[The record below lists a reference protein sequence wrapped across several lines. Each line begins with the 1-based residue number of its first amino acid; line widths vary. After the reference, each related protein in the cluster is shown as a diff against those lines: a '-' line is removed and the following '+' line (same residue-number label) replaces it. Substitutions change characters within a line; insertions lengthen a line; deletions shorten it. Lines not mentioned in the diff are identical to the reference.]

1 MGKSF
6 RLKKGF
12 DIQLV
17 GEAAK
22 EIQEIPTSEI
32 YAVKPSD
39 FLGVTPKLTVSV
51 GSEVL
56 VGDSLFYDKKRPEIN
71 FASPV
76 SGEVVEIVRGAKR
89 VVLEI
94 RILADKEQKTS
105 SVNLPSELTPSS
117 IKEAILKGNLWPVFK
132 QRPFAKIANPE
143 DKPKAIFVSTFDSAP
158 LAPDLDFVI
167 SQNQAAFDKGLEVLN
182 ILSEGNL
189 NIGKHAESSLSVS
202 SGDIHTFSGPH
213 PSGNVGVQIHHV
225 SPVRP
230 GDLVWHLDAQDVVLL
245 GKFFTDGQYHSER
258 IIALTGS
265 EVKEPKYLKL
275 KIGQSLKPV
284 FEGTSGDDVR
294 YIQGN
299 VLTGGTSNPED
310 FLSFYI
316 SQLTVIPEG
325 AHSEFLGWL
334 LPSTSKLSLS
344 RTFFSWLM
352 PNKKYNLDTNTH
364 GEERAFVVSGQYE
377 KVLPM
382 NIMPVQLLKS
392 IMAKDIER
400 MEALGIH
407 ELAEEDL
414 ALCEFVCTSKIDVQ
428 QILREGLNL
437 LEEEG

>member
-17 GEAAK
+17 GEAIK
-22 EIQEIPTSEI
+22 EIQEIPVSEVF
-32 YAVKPSD
+32 AVKPPD
-39 FLGVTPKLTVSV
+39 YLGVTPKLTVKV
-51 GSEVL
+51 GDEVQ
-56 VGDSLFYDKKRPEIN
+56 VGDSLFFDKKRPDIN

-94 RILADKEQKTS
+94 RVLADKEQKYG
-105 SVNLPSELTPSS
+105 SVKLPSTLTPES
-117 IKEAILKGNLWPVFK
+117 IKEALLKGNIWSIIK
-132 QRPFAKIANPE
+132 QRPFAKIANPG
-143 DKPKAIFVSTFDSAP
+143 DQPKAIFVSTFDSAP
-158 LAPDLDFVI
+158 LAPDLDFI
-167 SQNQAAFDKGLEVLN
+167 LSQNQKAFDKGLEVLN

-189 NIGKHAESSLSVS
+189 HVGKRPESSLNIS
-202 SGDIHTFSGPH
+202 SGEVHTFSGPH
-213 PSGNVGVQIHHV
+213 PAGNVGVQIHHI
-225 SPVRP
+225 SPVKP
-230 GDLVWHLDAQDVVLL
+230 GDLVWCLDAQDVVIL
-245 GKFFTDGQYHSER
+245 GQFFTDGQYHPER
-258 IIALTGS
+258 IVALTGS

-284 FEGTSGDDVR
+284 FEGISDEDVR

-299 VLTGGTSNPED
+299 VLTGGTSHKDD

-352 PNKKYNLDTNTH
+352 PNKKYDLNTNTH

-392 IMAKDIER
+392 ILAKDIER